1 MTLALI
7 YLFTAFL
14 FLALMLSLGFQPA
27 FLAKLNGFIL
37 FISGA
42 AGILLYGYGY
52 SVVCQGPVQAMI
64 RTLFSVFCMFLG
76 RNEISSV
83 SSVPF
88 LQRPYMQLIFY
99 GAHLLA
105 LYFTAST
112 VIAALG
118 SRLIRTLRL
127 LVLRRHDIN
136 LIFGAS
142 EASLR
147 FAAQLKSESN
157 GHIVFV
163 DPGPGAS
170 FGSKI
175 DDLGALFFKD
185 ADAKKASP
193 AFLKRLGMKPGKRQL
208 HVFCLDAD
216 ESANLSYARALAKT
230 LEKGGFKPDQARL
243 SAILTEETSGEA
255 LLGTAGDGGKKKGA
269 FGSVIAIEKPDMLAR
284 LMIRD
289 CPPYK
294 TMSFDGQALA
304 LDNFEC
310 LIIGFGQTG
319 QAALRQLIANGQFA
333 GSSFHATIAARDYN
347 TGSGSFFYRFPGLKA
362 HDDWFTVI
370 PDSAKSV
377 KFYEHLESL
386 GRALN
391 YIVVCT
397 GSEKE
402 NAEIAYE
409 LRDYLSPRGVHPVI
423 MLISENGISSL
434 TGEGLTSTRDLYTTD
449 LLCSS
454 KLDRMAMVINHQY
467 HLSEGRTPKED
478 WERCDYFS
486 RLSCRAS
493 ADFTG
498 AFLKAA
504 GTSREAVLKGS
515 WQPEGVILE
524 NLSVTEHMRW
534 CAFHE
539 TMGYRCMPEAVWKE
553 RAARFKKEKLET
565 GAGKIRIGKDTAA
578 RLHACLIPWD
588 DLDALSEKENAVT
601 GKSVDYKEMDRENV
615 RMIPEMLKGAAQ

>member
-27 FLAKLNGFIL
+27 FLAKLNGLIL

-76 RNEISSV
+76 RNEINAV
-83 SSVPF
+83 IGVPL
-88 LQRPYMQLIFY
+88 LQRPDMQLIFY

-105 LYFTAST
+105 LYFTASA

-118 SRLIRTLRL
+118 SRLIRMLRL
-127 LVLRRHDIN
+127 LVFRRHDIN

-147 FAAQLKSESN
+147 FAGQLKSESK

-163 DPGPGAS
+163 DSGQGA
-170 FGSKI
+170 GLGGKI
-175 DDLGALFFKD
+175 DDMGALFFKD
-185 ADAKKASP
+185 ADARQASP
-193 AFLKRLGMKPGKRQL
+193 AFLKRIGMKKGSRQL

-216 ESANLSYARALAKT
+216 ESANLSYARALSRT

-289 CPPYK
+289 CPPCE

-333 GSSFHATIAARDYN
+333 GSRFHATIAAKDYD
-347 TGSGSFFYRFPGLKA
+347 TSAGSFFYRFPGLKA
-362 HDDWFTVI
+362 HGDWFTVI
-370 PDSAKSV
+370 ADNARSV
-377 KFYEHLESL
+377 KLYEHLESC
-386 GRALN
+386 GRTLN
-391 YIVVCT
+391 YIAVCT

-409 LRDYLSPRGVHPVI
+409 LRDYLSVRGCHPAI
-423 MLISENGISSL
+423 MLISGNGISRL
-434 TGEGLTSTRDLYTTD
+434 TDAGLLSTRDLYTTD
-449 LLCSS
+449 LLCTT
-454 KLDRMAMVINHQY
+454 KLDRMAMVINHRY
-467 HLSEGRTPKED
+467 HISEGHTPEED
-478 WERCDYFS
+478 WAGCDYFS

-504 GTSREAVLKGS
+504 GTDREAVLNGS
-515 WQPEGVILE
+515 WHPEGRVLE

-539 TMGYRCMPEAVWKE
+539 TMGYQCMPEPVWEE

-578 RLHACLIPWD
+578 RLHACLVPWD